1 MSYEFKI
8 VSGDIVRNHGNT
20 GYERVTDKDK
30 LKQDC
35 VNTLQTAVREGD
47 TGLGSGLGRILGSHI
62 EGEPEIAYG
71 TPAMFD
77 FQRMVQNSLSL
88 LRYNQRTYLLG
99 RRTPK
104 ELLDDFSPVQ
114 VWATS
119 DPRNFRWRVDFYS
132 LGNAA
137 SVAFA
142 LGGTVR

>member
-8 VSGDIVRNHGNT
+8 VDGDVVRTHSNT
-20 GYERVTDKDK
+20 GYERVTDEAK

-35 VNTLQTAVREGD
+35 VNVLQTAVRDD
-47 TGLGSGLGRILGSHI
+47 TGLGTGLGRVLGAHVD
-62 EGEPEIAYG
+62 EPDLAYG

-77 FQRMVQNSLSL
+77 FQRLIRDGLSR
-88 LRYNQRTYLLG
+88 LRYNQRNYLFS
-99 RRTPK
+99 RRTAK

-132 LGNAA
+132 LGNAPTF
-137 SVAFA
+137 S
-142 LGGTVR
+142 LGGLVR